1 MLEIKAEKQNLYR
14 TDADGVIA
22 DSRNYLTAKFELSE
36 EWTGEVTAIFGY
48 GGKFYHQVLTE
59 NSCTVPWEVIHAP
72 YFTVSL
78 FCGDLITSDELH
90 IRVGKS
96 GFEDGEVPGTPT
108 PTVWQGYIDELAE
121 KNREIAE
128 ELDKNV
134 DKKIDGKADKNALS
148 ELEEKTNTLGEKLG
162 EKVSKDEL
170 DICVSG
176 GISTAIDESQKYTNS
191 KFDKAQKHTDDEI
204 ANVKSLVEDA
214 KNSAYDYAYFVAQ
227 SKADKTELP
236 TKVSDL
242 ENDEGYVKN
251 TDVASYTKL
260 GLVQGSG
267 SFGFGVNQR
276 GVGFVQKA
284 DNTMITAR
292 TDSYHP
298 IVPSNLDYAVRS
310 VLPQTAD
317 AVPSVL
323 AANTEYY
330 LGETAELTFAF
341 PTAGELGQY
350 CFVKFD
356 SGETAANLTVSGNNF
371 AGDIPAPKANTTYEI
386 IATWNG
392 TKWVSSYRGY

>member
-78 FCGDLITSDELH
+78 FCGDLITSDELR

-134 DKKIDGKADKNALS
+134 DKKIDGKADK
-148 ELEEKTNTLGEKLG
+148 TG
-162 EKVSKDEL
+162 
-170 DICVSG
+170 
-176 GISTAIDESQKYTNS
+176 
-191 KFDKAQKHTDDEI
+191 
-204 ANVKSLVEDA
+204 
-214 KNSAYDYAYFVAQ
+214 
-227 SKADKTELP
+227 LP

-317 AVPSVL
+317 AAPPTL